1 MNRVADVIRDDIK
14 VMTAYQ
20 VADLPEGFIK
30 LDAMECPH
38 HPFAGYESLLSEWA
52 DIVKEAPIHL
62 YPHTAKS
69 GIYEELRE
77 VFGIPGK
84 AEIALGNGS
93 DELIQ
98 FLTMLV
104 AKLNACVLGIEPSFV
119 MYRHNAALYG
129 MEYVGVPLNPDFTLN
144 LPAVLSAIEQH
155 QPSLIFIAYPNN
167 PTGVCFKREE
177 VEAVVSEATGIVVVD
192 EAYGAFHHD
201 SFLPWAGEVANLVV
215 MRTISKIGFAGLRM
229 GYAAASPGII
239 GELAK
244 ILPPYNMNQL
254 SLAAAKFSL
263 KHHPIIQQNID
274 TLKNERSRVMNELLK
289 LNRLQVFPSEANF
302 ITVRVPDA
310 DGLFET
316 LKQNRILIKKLHG
329 SHPLL
334 DQCVRITI
342 GSAAQNDAVLAV
354 IKNLYPNL

>member
-1 MNRVADVIRDDIK
+1 M
-14 VMTAYQ
+14 
-20 VADLPEGFIK
+20 
-30 LDAMECPH
+30 
-38 HPFAGYESLLSEWA
+38 
-52 DIVKEAPIHL
+52 
-62 YPHTAKS
+62 
-69 GIYEELRE
+69 
-77 VFGIPGK
+77 
-84 AEIALGNGS
+84 
-93 DELIQ
+93 
-98 FLTMLV
+98 
-104 AKLNACVLGIEPSFV
+104 
-119 MYRHNAALYG
+119 
-129 MEYVGVPLNPDFTLN
+129 
-144 LPAVLSAIEQH
+144 SAIEQH

-177 VEAVVSEATGIVVVD
+177 VEAVIRAATGIVVVD

-201 SFLPWAGEVANLVV
+201 SFLPWAGEVENLVV

-229 GYAAASPGII
+229 GYAAASPSIM

-263 KHHPIIQQNID
+263 KHHQIIQQNID
-274 TLKNERSRVMNELLK
+274 ALKNERSRVMNELLK
-289 LNRLQVFPSEANF
+289 LNRLEVFPSEANF
-302 ITVRVPDA
+302 ITVRVSDA
-310 DGLFET
+310 NELFET

-342 GSAAQNDAVLAV
+342 GSAEQNDAVLAV